1 MKTIKPD
8 PGWVITTT
16 TTTPPPAKGYS
27 GDGDSLSSQEIPQ
40 EPDIM
45 NEKGTVTV
53 PTQGHSDRGIQ
64 QAQKRKAFPLALT
77 RSEQIKTGPEFNWV

>member
-1 MKTIKPD
+1 
-8 PGWVITTT
+8 
-16 TTTPPPAKGYS
+16 
-27 GDGDSLSSQEIPQ
+27 
-40 EPDIM
+40 M

-77 RSEQIKTGPEFNWV
+77 TSEQIKTGPEFNWVWKNVEAPSKSSKIIET